1 MKLSRKQWSSG
12 WKTKQEFWNSFGSGT
27 QILKSGSAKEKG
39 LWLTLGF
46 LVSVLE
52 W

>member
-1 MKLSRKQWSSG
+1 MVKRLEDQAG
-12 WKTKQEFWNSFGSGT
+12 
-27 QILKSGSAKEKG
+27 ILEVLWVWETNIESGSAKEKG